1 MKKVLLTGASG
12 FIGRHCIPL
21 LISHGYEVHAITSK
35 EVPPNQ
41 PSVKWH
47 SLNLLETK
55 AVDSFMAEVKPTHLL
70 HLAWDVMPGKYL
82 TASENL
88 PWVQASLNLILNFQ
102 QQGGQRVVIAGTCFE
117 YDWQY
122 GYCKESITPLVPNTF
137 YGTCKHSLQTILAA
151 FAQQTQLS
159 SAWGRIFF
167 LYGPHEYPQRLVS
180 SVINALLKNQPAKC
194 SHGNQIRD
202 FLHVQDVA
210 SAFVALLDS
219 EITGAV
225 NIASGIPVTL
235 KSVIFEIANLIGNPE
250 LVQLGAISSPPN
262 EPHLL
267 VGDIGRLENEIKW
280 QPKYSLSQGLQHTIS
295 WWKSENIHA

>member
-1 MKKVLLTGASG
+1 MKKVLLTGATG

-21 LISHGYEVHAITSK
+21 LIQQGYEVHAITSK
-35 EVPPNQ
+35 TTPPNQ
-41 PSVKWH
+41 PLIKWH
-47 SLNLLETK
+47 CIDLLETK
-55 AVDSFMAEVKPTHLL
+55 VVASFIAELKPTYLL
-70 HLAWDVMPGKYL
+70 HLAWYTIPSKYW
-82 TASENL
+82 TATENL
-88 PWVQASLNLILNFQ
+88 EWVQASLNLLFNFHRH
-102 QQGGQRVVIAGTCFE
+102 GGQRVVMAGSCAE

-122 GYCKESITPLVPNTF
+122 GYCKEDITPLVPNTL
-137 YGTCKHSLQTILAA
+137 YGTCKHSLQTILTA
-151 FAQQTQLS
+151 FAQQNQLS
-159 SAWGRIFF
+159 WAWGRIFF

-219 EITGAV
+219 EVIGAV

-250 LVQLGAISSPPN
+250 LVQLGAISSPTN

-267 VGDIGRLENEIKW
+267 VADISRLENEVKW
-280 QPKYSLSQGLQHTIS
+280 QPQHSLSQGLIQTVS
-295 WWKSENIHA
+295 WWSKQK